1 MRNIQKKTSVLCS
14 IDDQIAS
21 KLLPTK
27 QVTVNEY
34 HTGIVKNNSCLNS
47 TKGRVSH
54 SGGGGHAPLLKIE
67 TPPSEIQTPPRPLKR
82 ETPFDGMIPRKSIIN
97 NNLKS
102 S

>member
-34 HTGIVKNNSCLNS
+34 HTGIAKNNSCLNS

-54 SGGGGHAPLLKIE
+54 SGGGGGGKP
-67 TPPSEIQTPPRPLKR
+67 
-82 ETPFDGMIPRKSIIN
+82 PRKSIIN